1 MTSGYCRRMPA
12 QLPALEFA
20 ESVTDR
26 FARVDYDCGN
36 NTCGNSACGNNT
48 YGNNTY
54 GNNTCGNNT
63 CGNSA
68 CGDRPYPHHRFDLP
82 EDTASFPYPD
92 LSALRCATTQLAK
105 GWVGVSLRSDTLHVK
120 PHPLNHPT
128 DRDRPVCAPAHLIQ

>member
-36 NTCGNSACGNNT
+36 NTCGNSACG
-48 YGNNTY
+48 
-54 GNNTCGNNT
+54 
-63 CGNSA
+63 
-68 CGDRPYPHHRFDLP
+68 DRPYPHHRFDLP
-82 EDTASFPYPD
+82 EDIASFPYPD

>member
-36 NTCGNSACGNNT
+36 SACGNNT
-48 YGNNTY
+48 Y
-54 GNNTCGNNT
+54 GNNT

-82 EDTASFPYPD
+82 EDIASFPYPD

>member
-26 FARVDYDCGN
+26 FARVDY
-36 NTCGNSACGNNT
+36 A

-54 GNNTCGNNT
+54 GNNT

-82 EDTASFPYPD
+82 EDIASFPYPD